1 MHLLGEHQSEN
12 AKTLTCFSWKHFL
25 RLGMYSSRF
34 HFFQLYFD
42 WYVSIQVNTFT
53 KYFKLISFT
62 LCVEYYRRLSNLYTH
77 YWMPFI
83 VAILVIYYHPTH
95 NGPCQEKYSSQ
106 NSHIYIIFELS
117 ISYRE
122 FVILSYSI
130 WNRAPARR
138 QWNFNSKFR
147 IFSKKIYD
155 CKV

>member
-42 WYVSIQVNTFT
+42 WYGSIQVNTFT

-95 NGPCQEKYSSQ
+95 NGPSQEK
-106 NSHIYIIFELS
+106 IFL
-117 ISYRE
+117 
-122 FVILSYSI
+122 
-130 WNRAPARR
+130 
-138 QWNFNSKFR
+138 SKFTHLHHFWIINFISWIR
-147 IFSKKIYD
+147 DTFLFDLKPGASPAAMEFQFEISNFF
-155 CKV
+155 